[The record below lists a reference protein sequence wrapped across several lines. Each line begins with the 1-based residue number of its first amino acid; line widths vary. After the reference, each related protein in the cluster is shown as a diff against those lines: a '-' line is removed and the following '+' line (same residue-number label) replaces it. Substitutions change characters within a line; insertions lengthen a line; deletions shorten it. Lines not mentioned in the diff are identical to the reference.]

1 MKMRFAIALLLG
13 QLGIPGICIA
23 QADDAMLFVPI
34 PQGWDVGYQDRT
46 SIGIVPRDETIE
58 DWSNAMA
65 IFVVD
70 RQTADTATVF
80 FIQTMQNKNST
91 CRGLSSDVLGS
102 KFELEPGF
110 DVPDPA
116 APTTLFV
123 VKCPWSNARFIP
135 QPNPEPYGEVGAYF
149 VITGA
154 EQLFVV
160 LRAWRVPPFEA
171 QAPQISPDELLA
183 SLERISD
190 AVLCDVGTDT
200 ECTAAA
206 NDALATYT
214 AAGDWIFQVSGKI
227 KP

>member
-13 QLGIPGICIA
+13 QLGIPGIGIA

-34 PQGWDVGYQDRT
+34 PQGWDVAYQDST
-46 SIGIVPRDETIE
+46 SSGIVPRNETID
-58 DWSNAMA
+58 DWSNVIA
-65 IFVVD
+65 IIVVD
-70 RQTADTATVF
+70 RKTADTSTVF

-91 CRGLSSDVLGS
+91 CRGLGSEVLS
-102 KFELEPGF
+102 NKFELEPGF

-123 VKCPWSNARFIP
+123 IKCPWSNARFIP
-135 QPNPEPYGEVGAYF
+135 QPNPEPYGEVSAYF

-160 LRAWRVPPFEA
+160 QRAWRVAPFEV

-183 SLERISD
+183 YLKRISD
-190 AVLCDVGTDT
+190 AVLCDVDTDT
-200 ECTAAA
+200 ACTAAA
-206 NDALATYT
+206 NDALATYIKV
-214 AAGDWIFQVSGKI
+214 GDWIFQVSGKI